1 MKKHLL
7 ILISLILGINYIN
20 AQVLYYDD
28 FESYTVGNG
37 IAVECS
43 QWWNTWDGTPG
54 SAKDPKVSDAQA
66 YSGTKS
72 VQVSNGND
80 GVIDFGGRTTGR
92 YRVEFYLYIPD
103 GRQAYWNIMQQFN
116 PSTTGPE
123 NIWGLQVFLKNGT
136 MSIDGNGQAAVTYPY
151 TSGEW
156 MKIQHFIDLNSDW
169 VDFYVNGELVHAYQ
183 WSKGTF
189 GTGGMNQLG
198 AFDFYGWDEGG
209 TCEYYMDDFL
219 IEEVETP
226 YPPTNFS
233 YTIENGNDV
242 VLTWNAPTEGTP
254 VHYSIARNGSI
265 ISTTTE
271 TTVTDL
277 NVFPNTYQYSLLAFY
292 GESIGYSASVNLDVT
307 IAGGVE
313 RNFVVYE
320 MFTGTWCGSC
330 PIPAQAIAQTQAEGK
345 KVAVMKFHTGD
356 SFETPA
362 TVNRENYYGNIFEPI
377 EGVPASVINGTQFLS
392 GAASTVAAQKEYF
405 EYLYNEYIDDPAV
418 YTIELATEIISEN
431 PYKCKLTVNA
441 VETFEYYDDEMRLM
455 IALTETNIPYSWG
468 GLSTVDNAVRAMYP
482 DANGTVIF
490 DSGTTYSGEFE
501 ITPASNYVINKC
513 EIVAFIQRRSTGE
526 IQQVNK
532 IALPE
537 PSNIENN
544 ITKSLSIYPNPAS
557 DIVKVNSEEN
567 INYIEILNI
576 SGQIVSF
583 ENVNTNNAEIN
594 ISNLSSG
601 VYFIKVY
608 TANDVTTQKLIVE

>member
-7 ILISLILGINYIN
+7 ILISLLLGINYIN
-20 AQVLYYDD
+20 AQVLYSDD

-37 IAVECS
+37 IAEES
-43 QWWNTWDGTPG
+43 STWWNTWSGTPG
-54 SAKDPKVSDAQA
+54 SAEDPTVSDAQA

-72 VQVSNGND
+72 VKVINDND
-80 GVIDFGGRTTGR
+80 GVIDFGGLTTGR
-92 YRVEFYLYIPD
+92 YRVEFYLYVPA

-116 PSTTGPE
+116 PSGSGLV
-123 NIWGLQVFLKNGT
+123 WGLQVFLKNGT
-136 MSIDGNGQAAVTYPY
+136 MTIDGNGPSAATYSY
-151 TSGEW
+151 TPGEW

-183 WSKGTF
+183 WSKGAT
-189 GTGGMNQLG
+189 GTGVNKLG
-198 AFDFYGWDEGG
+198 AFDFYGWKEGG

-233 YTIENGNDV
+233 YTIENGNDI
-242 VLTWNAPTEGTP
+242 VLTWDAPTEGTP
-254 VHYSIARNGSI
+254 VNYSIARNGTI

-277 NVFPNTYQYSLLAFY
+277 NVYPGTNKYSLLAFY
-292 GESIGYSASVNLDVT
+292 GESNGYSAPLNLNVT
-307 IAGGVE
+307 IEGGVE
-313 RNFVVYE
+313 RNFVMYE
-320 MFTGTWCGSC
+320 MFTGTWCGYC
-330 PIPAQAIAQTQAEGK
+330 PTPAQAIAQIQATDK
-345 KVAVMKFHTGD
+345 KVAVIKFHGGD
-356 SFETPA
+356 SFETSA
-362 TVNRENYYGNIFEPI
+362 TATRESYYGSIIEPI
-377 EGVPASVINGTQFLS
+377 EGYPASVINGTQYLS
-392 GAASTVAAQKEYF
+392 GSAPDVASQKEYF
-405 EYLYNEYIDDPAV
+405 EYYYDEFIDVPAI
-418 YTIELATEIISEN
+418 YTLDLATEIISEN

-544 ITKSLSIYPNPAS
+544 ITKSLSIYPNPAN
-557 DIVKVNSEEN
+557 DIVKINSEEN
-567 INYIEILNI
+567 LDYIEILNI